1 MSRKCPGD
9 ICLISLM
16 VGLAAHDLEGSVY
29 LLKQHDACEIMR
41 QCDLAKR
48 ERFVSALVDR
58 FIHAIRATN
67 AKRDIAR
74 PMRHQ
79 LIETLCDAFTRT
91 LRALDRKQYE
101 VRIACR
107 PNDLVTLE
115 INAPIGNLDDAQL
128 GVAAEALRVFRNRI
142 LPEAF
147 LELAYGYDGYSHA
160 CSYFHRGQYSII
172 VGCYTFRHHRGSI
185 MANQRYTLTSYDPV
199 YVVAEEVRI
208 PEEAVRKTAL
218 RWLEL
223 NVCKE
228 GETPKLNDQWIAK
241 HVEDLNTVEEL
252 LIFIRYNMYKDNVE
266 VQQLADQNVICREL
280 ATRLVEDPPQDLVEE
295 ALYASAYRLEEMLR
309 MNGLQKKDY
318 CEQRGISEEQLD
330 AEVRENTIES
340 LKEDSALAAWADHAN
355 YTLSAEDF
363 YEIIPGDSV
372 QDKAYKRRQIEL
384 EGRMP
389 QMEEYALKAKALRDV
404 MENAMIKRTP
414 DDKEWMRYGDTSK
427 DVLDAN
433 KQFPDSFISL

>member
-1 MSRKCPGD
+1 
-9 ICLISLM
+9 
-16 VGLAAHDLEGSVY
+16 
-29 LLKQHDACEIMR
+29 
-41 QCDLAKR
+41 
-48 ERFVSALVDR
+48 
-58 FIHAIRATN
+58 
-67 AKRDIAR
+67 
-74 PMRHQ
+74 
-79 LIETLCDAFTRT
+79 
-91 LRALDRKQYE
+91 
-101 VRIACR
+101 
-107 PNDLVTLE
+107 
-115 INAPIGNLDDAQL
+115 
-128 GVAAEALRVFRNRI
+128 
-142 LPEAF
+142 
-147 LELAYGYDGYSHA
+147 
-160 CSYFHRGQYSII
+160 
-172 VGCYTFRHHRGSI
+172 
-185 MANQRYTLTSYDPV
+185 MANQRYTLTSYDPI

-223 NVCKE
+223 NVCKD

-280 ATRLVEDPPQDLVEE
+280 ATRLVEDLPDDLVEE

-355 YTLSAEDF
+355 YTLEAEDF

-384 EGRMP
+384 EGRMH